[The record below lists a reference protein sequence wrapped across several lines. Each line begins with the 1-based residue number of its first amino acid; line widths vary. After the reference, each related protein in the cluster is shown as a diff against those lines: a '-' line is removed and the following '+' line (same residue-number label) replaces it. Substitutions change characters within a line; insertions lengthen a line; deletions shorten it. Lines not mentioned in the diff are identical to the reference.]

1 MKRYKMK
8 KILLAAGMVIVSGF
22 SSCSLD
28 EYNPSGYTFETLA
41 ASSVEGYQSILNN
54 IYFGMERAMYGYNQW
69 MQFTEAGT
77 DIWVA
82 QKGVVNAYFNYGI
95 GSDYPNNMMS
105 GVLNAA
111 YDGIGSCNFA
121 IKLAPKA
128 PFQTEEERNAKVA
141 EARFM
146 RAMYYYHLIEQFG
159 GITLQMEPVDDVDLH
174 PAKNSPLDIYKQC
187 IIPDLEFAAD
197 WLPVEDRTTRPSR
210 KSAMGFLARV
220 YLQSVEYDSSKE
232 YASKALELAKKMIAD
247 CEAGGA
253 TYGIKMYEAFDDV
266 FAQDN
271 NYTNEEALW
280 KHRYVVGGVSNNG
293 WVMNT
298 NDEQFYCP
306 VSSFSA
312 IKFNN
317 TPYTKGPNIGKTDYE
332 IWGGRSGGSFMPSKY
347 LLDLYIQED
356 GTLDPRYHKS
366 FQTEW
371 NANKESGFKWGDS
384 QLKMYDRTEEVT
396 NTTAIAF
403 GELAVKFF
411 MPGDMDYANLA
422 ASKRSL
428 TYLGVDYAD
437 VYNANGDVKT
447 EYQRVV
453 DGEKVVNPFFN
464 FHPSLT
470 KHNSNNY
477 YVNNVSK
484 KRFGNQ
490 NATFMMR
497 TPEVYLIAAEAD
509 IYVNGASDA
518 MGYINKVRARAGAKP
533 LPGTATIQTV
543 LDERARELCGEYVR
557 FYDLK
562 RTGKLNKEY
571 LESKNPSVGYYFVEG
586 KHEVRPFPAS
596 FLENLQEGGVY
607 YQNNGY

>member
-1 MKRYKMK
+1 MKIDKIKKM
-8 KILLAAGMVIVSGF
+8 LLTTGVVMISGF

-41 ASSVEGYQSILNN
+41 TSSVAGYQSILNN

-69 MQFTEAGT
+69 MLFTEAGT
-77 DIWVA
+77 DLWTA
-82 QKGVVNAYFNYGI
+82 QKGVANAYFHYGV

-105 GVLNAA
+105 GVLNSA

-128 PFQTEEERNAKVA
+128 PFKTEEERNVKVA
-141 EARFM
+141 EAHFM

-159 GITLQMEPVDDVDLH
+159 GVTLQMAPVDDVDLH

-187 IIPDLEFAAD
+187 IIPDLEFAVD
-197 WLPVEDRTTRPSR
+197 WLPVEERTTRPSK
-210 KSAMGFLARV
+210 KSAMGFLARA
-220 YLQSVEYDSSKE
+220 YLQSIAYDSSKE
-232 YASKALELAKKMIAD
+232 YASKALELAKQMIAD

-253 TYGIKMYEAFDDV
+253 TYGVKMYTTFDEVFDEA
-266 FAQDN
+266 N
-271 NYTNEEALW
+271 NYANEEALW

-298 NDEQFYCP
+298 NNEQFYCP
-306 VSSFSA
+306 VNSFSA
-312 IKFNN
+312 LKFNN
-317 TPYTKGPNIGKTDYE
+317 TPYTTGPNVGKTDYQ
-332 IWGGRSGGSFMPSKY
+332 IWGGRSGGSFMPTKY

-366 FQTEW
+366 FQTTW
-371 NANKESGFKWGDS
+371 NANKESGFTWSDT
-384 QLKMYDRTEEVT
+384 QLKTYDRTDEVT
-396 NTTAIAF
+396 NTTSIPF

-411 MPGDMDYANLA
+411 MPGDADYADFV
-422 ASKRSL
+422 ASKRDL
-428 TYLGVDYAD
+428 QYLGVDYAD
-437 VYNANGDVKT
+437 VYEANGDVKT
-447 EYQRVV
+447 EYRRVV

-464 FHPSLT
+464 FYPSLT
-470 KHNSNNY
+470 KHNSSNY
-477 YVNNVSK
+477 YVNNVDK
-484 KRFGNQ
+484 KRFGNL

-509 IYVNGASDA
+509 IYVNGGAGA
-518 MGYINKVRARAGAKP
+518 MKYINVVRTRAGAKS
-533 LPGTATIQTV
+533 LSGSATIQTV

-562 RTGKLNKEY
+562 RTGKLTGEY
-571 LESKNPSVGYYFVEG
+571 LKSKIPLVGSYFVDG

-596 FLENLQEGGVY
+596 FLENLQEGGLY